1 MCRSNLGIVGLAET
15 QELQSTPMKRTR
27 LRTRRRYYG
36 QSLVEYAVILVLI
49 AGVVVFGVVQVA
61 PRVSAVFQQLAPL
74 LSPDSSVTPV
84 PTPTNIIY
92 PTTPSATA
100 TPVVATPTTTISN
113 GNGNGNN
120 GCGNNGQ
127 GNHGAGNCH

>member
-1 MCRSNLGIVGLAET
+1 
-15 QELQSTPMKRTR
+15 MKHKPSHK
-27 LRTRRRYYG
+27 RRKFYG
-36 QSLVEYAVILVLI
+36 QSLVEYAILLALI

-74 LSPDSSVTPV
+74 LAPDSSAT
-84 PTPTNIIY
+84 PTPTGVNGNGGNG
-92 PTTPSATA
+92 
-100 TPVVATPTTTISN
+100 N

-120 GCGNNGQ
+120 GCGNGGL